1 MSVASEPPQSF
12 SAAFELKGNALDGEL
27 ILSSPLGGTIARL
40 RWSREQATLR
50 TAQDVQDYDSIETL
64 TRQVVGTSLPLR
76 ALFDWLDGINTNAA
90 GWRAELSRLE
100 QGRLVATRTDPAPT
114 AELRL
119 ILDQ

>member
-27 ILSSPLGGTIARL
+27 TLSSPLGGTIARL
-40 RWSREQATLR
+40 RWSREQATLH